1 MNMMSVTGSSATRMS
16 PRAMMDNRIDTAV
29 KSGSISATDETAL
42 ENALDAIDSALG
54 VGSSSGSG
62 SAATGKLDPA
72 GMKDRIDSLISDQV
86 TAGTLTDEQAAT
98 LQSLFAQ
105 GGPQPQGEGGS
116 GDTDSMAMGGVG
128 GRGGMRPMGPPPP
141 PPSGTEEEDSSTSS
155 TSATEDTDQLDAL
168 ISLLSALREQ
178 MASKNVYSSTS
189 ASTTAADSRNSGLI
203 VDTLA

>member
-141 PPSGTEEEDSSTSS
+141 PPSGTEEDSSTSG